1 MYVFLQPNYK
11 YINDMK
17 KIALLLMLACTSVC
31 MANTDLD
38 TVFGRYPYYYY
49 HWFDSCIDHDT
60 VHDGIMCRSTQ
71 TYPIHRVPLFITNC
85 DIDGYHIGANTYPK
99 ELAVGYVPTSNM
111 RIIGM
116 VYTRLN
122 MDTDYYPAWANTYP
136 PSHFWLLDS
145 LIWHNAESHFNIYDN
160 EMHLL
165 TSKTIMEH
173 AIDTHAARKIL
184 SGRTI
189 NGSKPIYD
197 TAFEVFFDT
206 PIDVSDTFFL
216 SKTVTWIDTAFCAD
230 IIMCREMH
238 YHTWGENELTVVTV
252 SRFPKE
258 IRRYRDDPFE
268 GEWKR
273 DTSLCLEFFA
283 NMYPIIERPGDTCG
297 QIRGLH
303 YQLLTPTFGLL
314 KWTAQ
319 PNQSLWEVSYGP
331 AGTLPGEGRV
341 TETNIAQLAMYNL
354 SPDTQYVAYVRA
366 KCVMARTV
374 WTDWSDS
381 VTVTVS
387 GSGID
392 ETVGAQFSLSP
403 NPASGQVTVTAEEG
417 LRHIEVYD
425 IRGAL
430 VYSAAAD
437 GTTAVVETK
446 AWPTGQYVVTVE
458 TRAGKGSRV
467 LTVAR

>member
-1 MYVFLQPNYK
+1 
-11 YINDMK
+11 
-17 KIALLLMLACTSVC
+17 

-49 HWFDSCIDHDT
+49 HWFDDCIDHDT
-60 VHDGIMCRSTQ
+60 VHDGHQCRICAFHPLHT
-71 TYPIHRVPLFITNC
+71 RVLCLQYSQQNYNEVPTIAHNE
-85 DIDGYHIGANTYPK
+85 IAI
-99 ELAVGYVPTSNM
+99 GYVPDSTL
-111 RIIGM
+111 RIVGM
-116 VYTRLN
+116 VYLRVFQDLYN
-122 MDTDYYPAWANTYP
+122 FYDP
-136 PSHFWLLDS
+136 PEAYWLLDS
-145 LIWHNAESHFNIYDN
+145 TIWSNAESHFNIYDN
-160 EMHLL
+160 DMHLL
-165 TSKTIMEH
+165 ASKTIMEPSL
-173 AIDTHAARKIL
+173 DTHAARKIL
-184 SGRTI
+184 GGQTLGRFGQP
-189 NGSKPIYD
+189 NGEDDGRPIYD

-216 SKTVTWIDTAFCAD
+216 SKTVTSMGDPHIAD
-230 IIMCREMH
+230 ITFCVE
-238 YHTWGENELTVVTV
+238 YHHAVDGSVESTTVYT

-273 DTSLCLEFFA
+273 DTSISVRYHT
-283 NMYPIIERPGDTCG
+283 NMFPIIERPGDTCG

-303 YQLLTPTFGLL
+303 YQPMTPTFGLL
-314 KWTAQ
+314 EWTAQ
-319 PNQSLWEVSYGP
+319 PNQTLWEVSYGP
-331 AGTLPGEGRV
+331 AGTPPGEGRV
-341 TETNIAQLAMYNL
+341 TETNIAQLAMNNL

-366 KCVMARTV
+366 KCAMSRTV

-381 VTVTVS
+381 VSVTVS

-392 ETVGAQFSLSP
+392 EAAGAQFSLSP
-403 NPASGQVTVTAEEG
+403 NPAAGQVTVTAEEG

-425 IRGAL
+425 ARGAL

-446 AWPTGQYVVTVE
+446 AWPVGQYVVSVE